1 MSRTPSIDELS
12 RMAGERWTREEAKQR
27 QREKEGAD
35 REPRG
40 PGRARPHHGSGK
52 PGARKSTSLGGE
64 HT

>member
-40 PGRARPHHGSGK
+40 PGRARPHHHGSTAPK
-52 PGARKSTSLGGE
+52 HNPSLGGE
-64 HT
+64 HS